1 MKQDILFK
9 EVERIAKKNKLM
21 ELHYDVESFPAGE
34 PYFTTTQET
43 DIRELIMEGVDVEEI
58 ISIIKLW

>member
-34 PYFTTTQET
+34 PYFTTSQEA
-43 DIRELIMEGVDVEEI
+43 DIIDHIMGGLDVEEI
-58 ISIIKLW
+58 IDIIKLW